1 MVLSEQI
8 DAYELI
14 SLDFTPHGRSRIY
27 ASLNLSPFYSLGR

>member
-14 SLDFTPHGRSRIY
+14 SLDFKPHGRPRIHS
-27 ASLNLSPFYSLGR
+27 SLNQSPFYSLGM